1 MGSAP
6 VSEVSPGGPR
16 GVEVSP
22 RPAQCCRVGRTCWWV
37 HPPALVTITAR
48 PPDAHGAPGGRRRAG
63 FHEPGRPGCRLA
75 GGAAQEPPAHP
86 AGLGA
91 PSTLGV
97 RAQTSP
103 AHRADTP
110 PALHC
115 RRRSALAWSAGVS
128 QPSSATT
135 ADLAGV
141 PGVGAAAV
149 TFPAAGCRSLP
160 PEPARRRSRAAGRGG
175 VSGGGSDGR
184 CPSRPRA
191 GGRPADS
198 GQRILAEQTG
208 GVLAWGGDEGPCR
221 ANAWL
226 PRPSTAS
233 PAGEPHR
240 PPCPLPRSPQQ
251 ACSPTPA
258 AAPPPALGT
267 RRQAGACKA
276 GHRARPGGPLQS
288 RA

>member
-1 MGSAP
+1 MSQDGRGAGWP
-6 VSEVSPGGPR
+6 EVLPR
-16 GVEVSP
+16 SP
-22 RPAQCCRVGRTCWWV
+22 RP
-37 HPPALVTITAR
+37 
-48 PPDAHGAPGGRRRAG
+48 
-63 FHEPGRPGCRLA
+63 PGRSGRSLHARSQSADIARSQGRHAAPHSC
-75 GGAAQEPPAHP
+75 GA
-86 AGLGA
+86 
-91 PSTLGV
+91 
-97 RAQTSP
+97 R
-103 AHRADTP
+103 
-110 PALHC
+110 
-115 RRRSALAWSAGVS
+115 GVS

-141 PGVGAAAV
+141 PGEAAAV

-175 VSGGGSDGR
+175 VPGGGSDGR

-226 PRPSTAS
+226 PRSSTAS

-267 RRQAGACKA
+267 RRQAGACEA

>member
-1 MGSAP
+1 MSRDGRGAGWP
-6 VSEVSPGGPR
+6 EVLPR
-16 GVEVSP
+16 SP
-22 RPAQCCRVGRTCWWV
+22 RPTRQVREL
-37 HPPALVTITAR
+37 PPRSESERGHRPLTGQTRR
-48 PPDAHGAPGGRRRAG
+48 PP
-63 FHEPGRPGCRLA
+63 LM
-75 GGAAQEPPAHP
+75 
-86 AGLGA
+86 
-91 PSTLGV
+91 
-97 RAQTSP
+97 
-103 AHRADTP
+103 
-110 PALHC
+110 
-115 RRRSALAWSAGVS
+115 WSAGS
-128 QPSSATT
+128 ISASSATT

-141 PGVGAAAV
+141 PGEAAAV

-175 VSGGGSDGR
+175 VPGGGSDGR
-184 CPSRPRA
+184 CPSRPQAR
-191 GGRPADS
+191 GRPADS

-226 PRPSTAS
+226 PRSSTAS
-233 PAGEPHR
+233 PTGEPHR

-251 ACSPTPA
+251 ACSPCCCPA
-258 AAPPPALGT
+258 PALGT

>member
-1 MGSAP
+1 MSQDGRGAGWP
-6 VSEVSPGGPR
+6 EVLPR
-16 GVEVSP
+16 SP
-22 RPAQCCRVGRTCWWV
+22 RPTQQVWEL
-37 HPPALVTITAR
+37 PPCSESERRHR
-48 PPDAHGAPGGRRRAG
+48 PLTG
-63 FHEPGRPGCRLA
+63 
-75 GGAAQEPPAHP
+75 
-86 AGLGA
+86 
-91 PSTLGV
+91 
-97 RAQTSP
+97 QT
-103 AHRADTP
+103 R
-110 PALHC
+110 LHC

-141 PGVGAAAV
+141 PGEAAAV

-175 VSGGGSDGR
+175 VPGGGSDGR

-208 GVLAWGGDEGPCR
+208 GVLAWGGDKGPCR

-226 PRPSTAS
+226 PRSSTAS

-267 RRQAGACKA
+267 RRQAGACEA